1 MASIF
6 TKIIAGELPG
16 HFIWKDDVCVSF
28 MTIAPLQPGHA
39 MVIPREE
46 VDHWIDVPEDHLQ
59 HLISVAQKVGQAIQ
73 SEFNPTKV
81 GMIVLGLEVP
91 HTHIHL
97 SPIWKPTDLDFH
109 NANSKATAEQIGA
122 AADKL
127 RAALRAAGH
136 GEFVVD

>member
-16 HFIWKDDVCVSF
+16 HFIWKDDVCVSI

-39 MVIPREE
+39 MVIPRAEI
-46 VDHWIDVPEDHLQ
+46 DHWIDVPDDQLQ
-59 HLISVAQKVGQAIQ
+59 HMIGVAQKVARAIQ
-73 SEFNPTKV
+73 SAFKPTKV
-81 GMIVLGLEVP
+81 GMVVLGLEVP

-109 NANSKATAEQIGA
+109 NANSRATPVQIGE

-127 RAALRAAGH
+127 RAALREQGH
-136 GEFVVD
+136 GAYVVD